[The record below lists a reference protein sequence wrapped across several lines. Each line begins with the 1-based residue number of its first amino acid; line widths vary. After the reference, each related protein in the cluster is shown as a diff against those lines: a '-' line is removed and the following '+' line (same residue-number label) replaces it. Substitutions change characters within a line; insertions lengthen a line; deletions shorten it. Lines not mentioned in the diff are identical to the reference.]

1 MSKIGLSL
9 KINTSQIDMN
19 RLFNGAKGNYL
30 DCRIFV
36 DLAELDQYGNSGMII
51 QDVKKEEKEQGVKG
65 NILGNG
71 KVFWVEGGQAPQQA
85 GQAPTQGFQQAPPQ
99 QQAPQQFAPQQP
111 PQTPQGLTNNSLTQQ
126 AQQATHQPQAF
137 APQQMQQMPTLAQ
150 QAAQHPQAQQFD
162 DDIPFNNPR

>member
-19 RLFNGAKGNYL
+19 RLFKGQKGNYL
-30 DCRIFV
+30 DCTIFV
-36 DLAELDQYGNSGMII
+36 DLAELDQYGNSGMIT
-51 QDVKKEEKEQGVKG
+51 QDVSKEEKDAGVKG

-85 GQAPTQGFQQAPPQ
+85 GQAPQQGFQQAPPQ

-111 PQTPQGLTNNSLTQQ
+111 PQAPQQ
-126 AQQATHQPQAF
+126 F
-137 APQQMQQMPTLAQ
+137 APQQMQQAPTLAQ
-150 QAAQHPQAQQFD
+150 QQAAQNFD
-162 DDIPFNNPR
+162 NSRPPF